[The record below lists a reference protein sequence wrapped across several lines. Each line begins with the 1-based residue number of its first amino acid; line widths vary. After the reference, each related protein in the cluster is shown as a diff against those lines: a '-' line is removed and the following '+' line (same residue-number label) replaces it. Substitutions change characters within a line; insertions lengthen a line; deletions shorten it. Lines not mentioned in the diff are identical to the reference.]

1 MIRLAAV
8 VVFVAGATA
17 AQTPDPQAATFKAGT
32 RLVEVEVVVRNNK
45 GPVTGLTKGDFTIL
59 DEGRPQRIDVFR
71 AGQTNGAAAAIP
83 QPPGF
88 VSNRGASGGEGAA
101 GAAAYTAVLYDQL
114 NTRIDLKD
122 YERKALIKFVRGMR
136 PGEHVAIY
144 VLGRNLHALQDFTD
158 DPAKL
163 LAALQHVDSGR
174 DLMPA
179 NVHDAMSGFETD
191 ALGNIILPG
200 AMIARSPQLA
210 GELGGSEIESAKNVA
225 QVNAARNDETTFEA
239 LQVITRH
246 LSGMP
251 GRRNLVWM
259 MESPYTGLAF
269 SGMLVQA
276 NIALYPVLAHSLEFD
291 PTGMFMGYA
300 NNVRQ
305 ALNPGEGIPGA
316 TLMPDVMDTQ
326 RKARQVGELTGG
338 AGFSDAED
346 LQLAVKTA
354 EEDSQSA
361 YTLGYYPS
369 EELLDGKYHRIAVKV
384 AGGKPGHLEIRYRP
398 GYVASK
404 QVLQGAQKPTLAEL
418 FRNPLDDTEI
428 GIAARSEPDSMPG
441 FYKVRL
447 ILDVHDLHLVH
458 QDGHSRGSIELGFLA
473 GNAARVR
480 TIAIDLT
487 DEQLAAAL
495 RDGYQLR
502 ASGVPA
508 TENTIRVVARDPSTG
523 VAGSLTIAVKH

>member
-1 MIRLAAV
+1 MIRLAAL
-8 VVFVAGATA
+8 VVFVAGAAA
-17 AQTPDPQAATFKAGT
+17 AQTSDPQAATFKAGT
-32 RLVEVEVVVRNNK
+32 RLVEVEVVVRNSK
-45 GPVTGLTKGDFTIL
+45 GPVTGLTKDDFTIL

-71 AGQTNGAAAAIP
+71 AGQTNAASAAIP

-88 VSNRGASGGEGAA
+88 VSNRGASGGEGAG

-144 VLGRNLHALQDFTD
+144 VLGRNLHVLQDFTD

-305 ALNPGEGIPGA
+305 ALNPGEGVPGA

-384 AGGKPGHLEIRYRP
+384 AGGKPGHLEVRYRP

-404 QVLQGAQKPTLAEL
+404 QVLQGAQKPTLADL

-428 GIAARSEPDSMPG
+428 GIAAQSEPDSAPG
-441 FYKVRL
+441 LYKVRL
-447 ILDVHDLHLVH
+447 ILDLHDLHLVH
-458 QDGHSRGSIELGFLA
+458 EGGHSRGSIELGFLA
-473 GNAARVR
+473 GNAAKVR